1 MTLFRECFRHLGQI
15 ERKRIPPIPHEDM
28 RLHRLERPE
37 PWPSEVVEA
46 MRAGPPDNWY
56 PDYAAFYRRLS
67 AFTGVPEE
75 RLVVGAGIEDFIRTL
90 ILLCCEPADGLA
102 FTWPTCAMFDV
113 YSEVFLARPVR
124 IVTDPKRLLG
134 VADIVDKLD
143 SGVRL
148 LILPNPGQPVET
160 YFCLAELR
168 RIAQRCAE
176 IGAVFAIDEA
186 YYGFGAETA
195 LPLVD
200 EFDSVLIMRTFSKA
214 FGGAA
219 LRAGYAIGQPS
230 VIRPLHAI
238 RESGEI
244 SGPSLHAATVL
255 MDMWSQWIE
264 PGIAEVCAGRD
275 WLRETLRADGFDVRG
290 WFANHVLIGLG
301 ERASHVAARLV
312 ERGVHVK
319 ANFPPPLDGHLLV
332 TCGSELMMRRFYG
345 AFRAVAIDLV

>member
-1 MTLFRECFRHLGQI
+1 MTLFRECFRHLGSI
-15 ERKRIPPIPHEDM
+15 ERRRIPPIPREAM

-75 RLVVGAGIEDFIRTL
+75 RMVVGAGIEDFIRTL
-90 ILLCCEPADGLA
+90 VMLCCEPADGFA
-102 FTWPTCAMFDV
+102 FTWPTCAMFDI
-113 YSEVFLARPVR
+113 YAQVFLARPVR
-124 IVTDPKRLLG
+124 IVTDPKRLLS
-134 VADIVDKLD
+134 VHDVTDKID
-143 SGVRL
+143 SGVKL

-168 RIAQRCAE
+168 HIAQRCASV
-176 IGAVFAIDEA
+176 GAVFAIDEA
-186 YYGFGAETA
+186 YLGFGAETA

-200 EFDSVLIMRTFSKA
+200 DFENVVILRTFSKA

-219 LRAGYAIGQPS
+219 LRVGYAIGQPS

-244 SGPSLHAATVL
+244 AGPSINGAVAL
-255 MDMWSQWIE
+255 MDKWSRWVE
-264 PGIAEVCAGRD
+264 PGIAMVCEGRD
-275 WLRETLRADGFDVRG
+275 WLRDTLLRDGYDARG
-290 WFANHVLIGLG
+290 WFANHVMVRLDEPAAPFA
-301 ERASHVAARLV
+301 ERMRK
-312 ERGVHVK
+312 RGAHVK
-319 ANFPPPLDGHLLV
+319 AGFPAPLDGSLLITGGSV
-332 TCGSELMMRRFYG
+332 TLMQRFYR
-345 AFRAVAIDLV
+345 AFQEAL

>member
-1 MTLFRECFRHLGQI
+1 MMLFRECFRHLDQI
-15 ERKRIPPIPHEDM
+15 ERKRIPPIPREDM

-37 PWPSEVVEA
+37 PWPSEVAEA
-46 MRAGPPDNWY
+46 MRSGPPDNWY

-90 ILLCCEPADGLA
+90 ILLCCEPADGFA

-134 VADIVDKLD
+134 VADILDKLD

-168 RIAQRCAE
+168 RIAQRCRE

-200 EFDSVLIMRTFSKA
+200 EFDNTLIMRTFSKA

-219 LRAGYAIGQPS
+219 LRVGYAIGQPS

-255 MDMWSQWIE
+255 MDLWSSWIE
-264 PGIAEVCAGRD
+264 PGIAEVCAGRE
-275 WLRETLRADGFDVRG
+275 WLRETLRAEGFYVRG
-290 WFANHVLIGLG
+290 WFANHVLIGFDG
-301 ERASHVAARLV
+301 IASAVALRLAK
-312 ERGVHVK
+312 RRVHVK
-319 ANFPPPLDGHLLV
+319 AGFQAPLNQHLLV
-332 TCGSELMMRRFYG
+332 TCGSVPLMQRFHE
-345 AFRAVAIDLV
+345 AFKEVVG